1 MGEILSASGT
11 ANKAPSVY
19 LQSASG
25 KIQLPVPPE
34 SFEVSVQQKNSTVSV
49 NNLGDLNML
58 GKTGLF
64 TISLSSF
71 FPNQQYS
78 FCQCT
83 PDSPYNYIKTIE
95 GWRTSGKPA
104 RITISDTPINY
115 SVTIE
120 NFKWGERDGT
130 GDVYFTLDLKEYKF
144 VGGTKDTSVNGVT
157 GLKDRVDISNLAET
171 VKNVTV
177 YPGDSLMDVASR
189 AFGQTSSISDPNKT
203 YLDAYQALAKRG
215 GVSSG
220 NVLTVLNGKTLKV
233 GDSNVHL

>member
-189 AFGQTSSISDPNKT
+189 AFGQMSSISDPNKT

>member
-25 KIQLPVPPE
+25 KIQLPIPPE
-34 SFEVSVQQKNSTVSV
+34 SFEVSVQQKNSTVNV
-49 NNLGDLNML
+49 NNLGELNML

-95 GWRTSGKPA
+95 SWRTSGKPA

-144 VGGTKDTSVNGVT
+144 VGGAKDTTVNSVT
-157 GLKDRVDISNLAET
+157 GLKNRVDISNLGET
-171 VKNVTV
+171 IKNVMV

-189 AFGQTSSISDPNKT
+189 AFGVTTSITDENKT
-203 YLDAYQALAKRG
+203 YLDAYKALAKG
-215 GVSSG
+215 GGISSG

-233 GDSNVHL
+233 GNSNVQL